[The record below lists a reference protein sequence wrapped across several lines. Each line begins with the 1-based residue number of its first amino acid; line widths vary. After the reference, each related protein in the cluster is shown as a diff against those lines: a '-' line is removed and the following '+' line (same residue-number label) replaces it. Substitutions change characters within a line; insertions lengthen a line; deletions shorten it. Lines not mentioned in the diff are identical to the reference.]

1 MPHIYKKQ
9 KTNKNEKNSQ
19 IETWSSKNGRI
30 GLRLNQET
38 KEKAMKVTIVEESV
52 TKNEEMRNVEKKSE
66 ELFHYGEESMV
77 IDE

>member
-52 TKNEEMRNVEKKSE
+52 TKNEEMRNVEKKK
-66 ELFHYGEESMV
+66 
-77 IDE
+77 